1 MSAVGVVRLR
11 AGGRPFSLGGQS
23 ANVTEQRPDRQHHEH
38 RQQTPVGRLR
48 LLHRAERYT
57 PLLETVK
64 VSECASARCY
74 RPPPSIILP
83 IAFIISPCT

>member
-1 MSAVGVVRLR
+1 MSVVGVVRLR
-11 AGGRPFSLGGQS
+11 AGGRPLGGDRGPFGLGGQS

-74 RPPPSIILP
+74 RPPPSIM
-83 IAFIISPCT
+83 SPRI